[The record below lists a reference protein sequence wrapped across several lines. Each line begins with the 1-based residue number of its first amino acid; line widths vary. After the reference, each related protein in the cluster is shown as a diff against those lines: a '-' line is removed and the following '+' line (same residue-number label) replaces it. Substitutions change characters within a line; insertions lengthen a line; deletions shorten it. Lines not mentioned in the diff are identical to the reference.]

1 MAMVT
6 YSVFPSPSSSSSSS
20 SSSSLDSP
28 LLLRRRGLPT
38 IWTPF
43 LSNETLPL
51 LKTNKCHQLRGKQ
64 AETKWYFLPFLRG
77 LEGGNDQR
85 WSLGLVKFRLDH
97 LNKST
102 SEEFIFSPSSR
113 WEMMMMMMSDDDE
126 WWPESLWQKQPG
138 SLSQGLGE
146 HLGSSL
152 EGRLVMPEMM
162 LMNDDVIMARK
173 MKQVMRMWSMIQEV
187 NGTAGSNVH
196 R

>member
-20 SSSSLDSP
+20 YSSSSSSLDSP
-28 LLLRRRGLPT
+28 LLLRRSGLPT

-64 AETKWYFLPFLRG
+64 AETKWSFLPFLRC

-102 SEEFIFSPSSR
+102 WVVRRVYFFTIIT
-113 WEMMMMMMSDDDE
+113 MSDDDE
-126 WWPESLWQKQPG
+126 WWWWMMTWISLAKAARVSESGVGGTL
-138 SLSQGLGE
+138 
-146 HLGSSL
+146 
-152 EGRLVMPEMM
+152 RLKSGGPASNAWDDADEWWYNHGDEDEAGDEDVV
-162 LMNDDVIMARK
+162 NDTRG
-173 MKQVMRMWSMIQEV
+173 QW
-187 NGTAGSNVH
+187 NCWF
-196 R
+196 

>member
-28 LLLRRRGLPT
+28 LLLRRSGLPT

-102 SEEFIFSPSSR
+102 WVVRRVYFFTIITMRNDDGWWR
-113 WEMMMMMMSDDDE
+113 W
-126 WWPESLWQKQPG
+126 
-138 SLSQGLGE
+138 
-146 HLGSSL
+146 
-152 EGRLVMPEMM
+152 VM
-162 LMNDDVIMARK
+162 LMNDDLNLSGKSSQGLWVRC
-173 MKQVMRMWSMIQEV
+173 WG
-187 NGTAGSNVH
+187 NT
-196 R
+196 